1 MEEEQK
7 KKGTN
12 WIGILI
18 VLLLMAGPQILPPIA
33 RFVTQVTGGYINLRA
48 VGTLP
53 LLLGAIAVIAI
64 LGGILKAV
72 VGSLQTSSERP
83 FSRPSIPSS
92 SSIQSSQSSLSNLT
106 STYSDPASTPWASSS
121 PASPSPY
128 ERPAPPSSTHA
139 LLQEMQ
145 ARQAVRK
152 REESWQTYST
162 QWDWDDEEPLL
173 GESRISQSSGSS
185 WQGKLSLPAPPRFE
199 PLISGKVLAFIILG
213 ALLVGGGLFLGTT
226 LSTIV
231 P

>member
-7 KKGTN
+7 KRGTN

-48 VGTLP
+48 VGMLP

-72 VGSLQTSSERP
+72 VGALQTSSERP
-83 FSRPSIPSS
+83 FSRPSSPSGL
-92 SSIQSSQSSLSNLT
+92 SSQSSLSNLT

-152 REESWQTYST
+152 REESWQAYST

-173 GESRISQSSGSS
+173 GESRLPQSSGSS

-199 PLISGKVLAFIILG
+199 PLISGKVLAFSILG
-213 ALLVGGGLFLGTT
+213 ALLVGGALFLGTT
-226 LSTIV
+226 LSMIV

>member
-48 VGTLP
+48 VGMLP

-72 VGSLQTSSERP
+72 VGALQTSSERP
-83 FSRPSIPSS
+83 FSSPSS

-106 STYSDPASTPWASSS
+106 STYSDPASTPWASAS

-128 ERPAPPSSTHA
+128 ERPAPPSSTHT
-139 LLQEMQ
+139 LLQELRE
-145 ARQAVRK
+145 RQAA
-152 REESWQTYST
+152 REQEEDRLARSS
-162 QWDWDDEEPLL
+162 QWAWDDEDLFLRDASLP
-173 GESRISQSSGSS
+173 QSSGSS
-185 WQGKLSLPAPPRFE
+185 WQGKLSLPSPPRFE
-199 PLISGKVLAFIILG
+199 PLISGKVLAFSILG
-213 ALLVGGGLFLGTT
+213 ALLVGGGLFLGTA